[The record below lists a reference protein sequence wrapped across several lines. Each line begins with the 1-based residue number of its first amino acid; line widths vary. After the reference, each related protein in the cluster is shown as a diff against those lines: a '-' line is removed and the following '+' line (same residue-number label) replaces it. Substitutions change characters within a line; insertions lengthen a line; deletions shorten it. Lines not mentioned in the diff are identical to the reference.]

1 MKSLEKNIDKHRQ
14 AFAELVYEW
23 RQDEH
28 LTQEELAQMCGIDR
42 KTINR
47 IENGH
52 FSPSLDT
59 MVRLSHAFHIPF
71 SVLAREVTE
80 TVNQ

>member
-1 MKSLEKNIDKHRQ
+1 MRTLEKNIGKHRQ
-14 AFAELVYEW
+14 AFADFVYEW
-23 RQDEH
+23 RQEEH

-59 MVRLSHAFHIPF
+59 MVRLAHAFKVPF
-71 SVLAREVTE
+71 AVIAKEVTE
-80 TVNQ
+80 AVN

>member
-1 MKSLEKNIDKHRQ
+1 MRTLEKNIGKHRQ
-14 AFAELVYEW
+14 AFADFVYEW
-23 RQDEH
+23 RQEEH
-28 LTQEELAQMCGIDR
+28 LTQEELAELCGIDR

-59 MVRLSHAFHIPF
+59 MVRLAHAFKVPF
-71 SVLAREVTE
+71 ATIAIQVTKA
-80 TVNQ
+80 VN